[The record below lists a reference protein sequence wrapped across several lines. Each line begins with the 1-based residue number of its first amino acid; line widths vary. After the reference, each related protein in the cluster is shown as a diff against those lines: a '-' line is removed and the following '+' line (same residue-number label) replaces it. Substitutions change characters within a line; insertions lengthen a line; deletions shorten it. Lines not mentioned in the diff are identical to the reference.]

1 LAVAST
7 LAFCVGLSGDELRP
21 RLAGDTLRVSS
32 ANLRLL
38 TGRPLESLKNG
49 STVTFDF
56 QLVALNDMRIVQAR
70 TAERFVFSYDLWEE
84 RFSVVQLTARDT
96 RQPRA
101 SAASLLAEA
110 AEQWCIE
117 RLALPAGSLDR
128 AGQHRLRLEIRAD
141 EPRRAAS
148 RTNEEPPVSLAT
160 LIDLFSRPARREQ
173 RYWMFETQPFRLDTL
188 K

>member
-1 LAVAST
+1 MW
-7 LAFCVGLSGDELRP
+7 GDELRP
-21 RLAGDTLRVSS
+21 RLAGETLRVSS

-38 TGRPLESLKNG
+38 SGRPLESLKNG

-56 QLVALNDMRIVQAR
+56 QLAALSETRMVQAR
-70 TAERFVFSYDLWEE
+70 TFERFVFSYDLWEE

-96 RQPRA
+96 RQARA
-101 SAASLLAEA
+101 SAASLAADA

-117 RLALPAGSLDR
+117 RLILPTTSIDR
-128 AGQHRLRLEIRAD
+128 AKPVRLRLEVRAD
-141 EPRRAAS
+141 EPRRTGRAG
-148 RTNEEPPVSLAT
+148 EEPPVSLAT

-173 RYWMFETQPFRLDTL
+173 RYWVLETPGFRLDTL

>member
-1 LAVAST
+1 MAST
-7 LAFCVGLSGDELRP
+7 LAFSVGLSGDELRP

-49 STVTFDF
+49 SIVSFDF
-56 QLVALNDMRIVQAR
+56 QLVALNEARLVQAK

-84 RFSVVQLTARDT
+84 KFSVVQLTARET
-96 RQPRA
+96 RIARA
-101 SAASLLAEA
+101 TAANLLADA
-110 AEQWCIE
+110 AEQWCLE
-117 RLALPAGSLDR
+117 RLALPAAGLDR
-128 AGQHRLRLEIRAD
+128 ARPHRLRLEIRAD
-141 EPRRAAS
+141 EQRRTRGA
-148 RTNEEPPVSLAT
+148 EEPPVSLST

-173 RYWMFETQPFRLDTL
+173 RSWVLETQAFRLDTL

>member
-1 LAVAST
+1 MAL
-7 LAFCVGLSGDELRP
+7 CVGLWGDELRP
-21 RLAGDTLRVSS
+21 RLAGDSLRVSP

-38 TGRPLESLKNG
+38 AGRPLESLKNG

-56 QLVALNDMRIVQAR
+56 GLAALNEARIVQAR

-84 RFSVVQLTARDT
+84 RFSVVQLTAKDS

-101 SAASLLAEA
+101 SAANLLPDA
-110 AEQWCIE
+110 AEQWCME
-117 RLALPAGSLDR
+117 RLAVPAAALDR
-128 AGQHRLRLEIRAD
+128 AQPLRLRLEIRAD
-141 EPRRAAS
+141 EPRRS
-148 RTNEEPPVSLAT
+148 GRNEDPPVSLAA

-173 RYWMFETQPFRLDTL
+173 RFWVLESTPFRLDTL